1 VICSDGLD
9 QTVDGGDGLENFAS
23 ETREDMAQS
32 SLISVVDDDRS
43 MGRMLARIIG
53 AAGLRVEVFTSA
65 EEFLDS
71 ARLNDS
77 TCLVLDVDLPGMSG
91 LELQQRLNNS
101 GQEIPIIFISGQAT
115 EHIRER
121 ALKAG
126 ALGFFDKPFSIASL
140 LNTIQSA

>member
-1 VICSDGLD
+1 
-9 QTVDGGDGLENFAS
+9 
-23 ETREDMAQS
+23 MAPR

-53 AAGLRVEVFTSA
+53 AAGLRVAVFTSA

-77 TCLVLDVDLPGMSG
+77 ACLVLDVDLPGMSG
-91 LELQQRLNNS
+91 LELQDRLNNS
-101 GQEIPIIFISGQAT
+101 GQEIPIIFISGQST
-115 EHIRER
+115 EQTRER

-126 ALGFFDKPFSIASL
+126 ALGFFDKPFSIDSL
-140 LNTIQSA
+140 LTTIQSA

>member
-1 VICSDGLD
+1 M
-9 QTVDGGDGLENFAS
+9 ENFTR
-23 ETREDMAQS
+23 ETRGNMAPR

-53 AAGLRVEVFTSA
+53 AAGLRVAVFTSA

-77 TCLVLDVDLPGMSG
+77 ACLVLDVDLPGMSG
-91 LELQQRLNNS
+91 LELQDRLNNS
-101 GQEIPIIFISGQAT
+101 GQEIPIIFISGQST
-115 EHIRER
+115 EQTRER

-126 ALGFFDKPFSIASL
+126 ALGFFDKPFSIDSL
-140 LNTIQSA
+140 LTTIQSA

>member
-1 VICSDGLD
+1 M
-9 QTVDGGDGLENFAS
+9 ENFAG
-23 ETREDMAQS
+23 ETREDMPQS

-53 AAGLRVEVFTSA
+53 AAGLRVAVFTSA

-77 TCLVLDVDLPGMSG
+77 ACLVLDVDLPGMSG
-91 LELQQRLNNS
+91 LELQQRLNSS
-101 GQEIPIIFISGQAT
+101 GQAIPIIFISGQAT
-115 EHIRER
+115 EDTRER

-126 ALGFFDKPFSIASL
+126 ALGFFDKPFNIFFL
-140 LNTIQSA
+140 LKTIQSV